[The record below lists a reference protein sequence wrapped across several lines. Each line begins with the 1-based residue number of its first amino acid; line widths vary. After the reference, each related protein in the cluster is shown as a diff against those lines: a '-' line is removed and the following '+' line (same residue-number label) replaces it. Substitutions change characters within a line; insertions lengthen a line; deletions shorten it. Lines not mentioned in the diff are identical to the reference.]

1 MYHHLRIERN
11 GGCLKI
17 WLDEIPAPGR
27 HVFAEALPVEE
38 AGVPGVFDE
47 TKSALFEG
55 ATYTIGFDDVH
66 FQLSGNEELLKGDF
80 LNDYEFSFPVVRLVR
95 TRQGRKLSGLCG

>member
-1 MYHHLRIERN
+1 MYKRQ
-11 GGCLKI
+11 
-17 WLDEIPAPGR
+17 
-27 HVFAEALPVEE
+27 
-38 AGVPGVFDE
+38 VFDE

-80 LNDYEFSFPVVRLVR
+80 LNDYEMCIRDSYNVS
-95 TRQGRKLSGLCG
+95 LSGGGDSGSYFVSAGYYNNDGVSYGNTFDLSLIHI